1 MTFASPFV
9 LLALLAIPVLLG
21 LYRQEQRRRT
31 RAAEAFVTRPL
42 TPSVAPRRPRW
53 RRHVPMI
60 ALAVALAL
68 LIVAAARPQDTIAV
82 PVKDGA
88 VMLANDVSSSM
99 AATDVRPSRL
109 AAAEAQG
116 RRFVDSV
123 PGSIR
128 VGLLEFAKKVN
139 VLQSPSADHSLT
151 DSALGQ
157 LRTSGGTALGDAI
170 ATATRVLS
178 GLRTQNG
185 KRVPSAIVLL
195 SDGASNVGQ
204 NSVAA
209 ARQAKAQHIPVY
221 TIALGTSSGTIP
233 IKRGGQVQNVPVPPS
248 PQDLAAIANASGGK
262 AFTAADTSGLKT
274 VYEHLAAQLGHKKAK
289 HEITASFAGGGLVL
303 LLLGGVA
310 SLIWFGRLI

>member
-1 MTFASPFV
+1 
-9 LLALLAIPVLLG
+9 
-21 LYRQEQRRRT
+21 
-31 RAAEAFVTRPL
+31 
-42 TPSVAPRRPRW
+42 
-53 RRHVPMI
+53 MI
-60 ALAVALAL
+60 ALAIALAL

-109 AAAEAQG
+109 GAAEAQG
-116 RRFVDSV
+116 REFVNSV
-123 PGSIR
+123 PSSIR

-139 VLQSPSADHSLT
+139 VLQSPSTDHSLT
-151 DSALGQ
+151 VSALGQ

-170 ATATRVLS
+170 TTGTRVLS

-185 KRVPSAIVLL
+185 KHVPSAIVLL
-195 SDGASNVGQ
+195 SDGSSNVGE
-204 NSVAA
+204 NSLAA

-233 IKRGGQVQNVPVPPS
+233 IKRGGHVQNVPVPPS
-248 PQDLAAIANASGGK
+248 PRDLAAIAAASGGRT
-262 AFTAADTSGLKT
+262 FTAADTSGLKT
-274 VYEHLAAQLGHKKAK
+274 VYDHLAAQLGHKHAK

-303 LLLGGVA
+303 LLLGGIA
-310 SLIWFGRLI
+310 SLVWFGRLI

>member
-1 MTFASPFV
+1 MTFASPYV
-9 LLALLAIPVLLG
+9 LLALLAIPVLLS
-21 LYRQEQRRRT
+21 LYRHEQRRRT
-31 RAAEAFVTRPL
+31 RAAAAFVAPAL
-42 TPSVAPRRPRW
+42 TASVAPRRPRW
-53 RRHVPMI
+53 RRHVPMF

-82 PVKDGA
+82 PVRDGA

-109 AAAEAQG
+109 AASEAEGKQ
-116 RRFVDSV
+116 FVKNV
-123 PGSIR
+123 PSSIR
-128 VGLLEFAKKVN
+128 VGLLQFAKKVQ
-139 VLQSPSADHSLT
+139 VLQSPSTDHSLT
-151 DSALGQ
+151 DAALGQ

-170 ATATRVLS
+170 ATATKALS
-178 GLRTQNG
+178 GLRSQNG
-185 KRVPSAIVLL
+185 KRLPAAIVLL

-204 NSVAA
+204 NSLAA

-233 IKRGGQVQNVPVPPS
+233 TTKNGQTTTVPVPPS
-248 PQDLAAIANASGGK
+248 PQDLAAIASASGGR
-262 AFTAADTSGLKT
+262 AFTAADTSGLKS
-274 VYEHLAAQLGHKKAK
+274 VYENLAAQLGHKQAK

>member
-9 LLALLAIPVLLG
+9 LLALLAIPVLLS
-21 LYRQEQRRRT
+21 LYRHEQRRRA
-31 RAAEAFVTRPL
+31 RGAEAFVTRPL

-60 ALAVALAL
+60 AFAVALVL

-88 VMLANDVSSSM
+88 VMLANDTSSSM
-99 AATDVRPSRL
+99 AATDVKPTRL

-116 RRFVDSV
+116 KAFASSV
-123 PGSIR
+123 PSSIR
-128 VGLLEFAKKVN
+128 VGLLQFAKKVQ
-139 VLQSPSADHSLT
+139 VLQTPSSDHSLT
-151 DSALGQ
+151 IAALGQ

-178 GLRTQNG
+178 GLRSQNG
-185 KRVPSAIVLL
+185 KRLPGAIVLL

-204 NSVAA
+204 NSLVA

-221 TIALGTSSGTIP
+221 TIALGTPSGTIP
-233 IKRGGQVQNVPVPPS
+233 IRHGGQVQNVPVPPS
-248 PQDLAAIANASGGK
+248 PQDLAAIASASGGK
-262 AFTAADTSGLKT
+262 TFTAADTSGLKT
-274 VYEHLAAQLGHKKAK
+274 VYEHLAAQLGHKQAK

-303 LLLGGVA
+303 LLLGGIA